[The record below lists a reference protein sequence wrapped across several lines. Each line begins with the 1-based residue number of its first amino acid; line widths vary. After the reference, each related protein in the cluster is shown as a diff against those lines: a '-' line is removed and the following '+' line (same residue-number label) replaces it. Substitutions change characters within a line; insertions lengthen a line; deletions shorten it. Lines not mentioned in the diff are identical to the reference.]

1 MWQSDRIAAV
11 SKTTRLL
18 DKSFS
23 LRFVCQVY
31 CIRQQVASGSF
42 VQFIV
47 TRKHG
52 GRLRVEARP
61 VGLPLRERCLRGVA
75 EDRVVPAGHRLHVHI
90 QGNDT
95 SQRRRSYH
103 GIGSG

>member
-11 SKTTRLL
+11 SKTTRLV

-23 LRFVCQVY
+23 LRFVCHCQVY

-42 VQFIV
+42 VQFV
-47 TRKHG
+47 GTRKHA

-61 VGLPLRERCLRGVA
+61 VGLPLRVRCLRLRGDA
-75 EDRVVPAGHRLHVHI
+75 EDSAVPPGQRLHVHI
-90 QGNDT
+90 RGNDT
-95 SQRRRSYH
+95 S
-103 GIGSG
+103 